1 MDSKLAEIGIGR
13 GGPVRSYRPVTGLRI
28 HWRLIFVFFIAA
40 SIMAAASP
48 LYGKQIVDR
57 IVAIV
62 NNEVISLYEL
72 NQRIEPFI
80 DEIKKTTATLS
91 EQGAL
96 IRKVETEHLDLLI
109 DEKLADQEI
118 RRLNIRVGE
127 RQIDE
132 ALDRF
137 SSSNKITIE
146 ELESAL
152 ADQGRSLKDF
162 RGEISAQILR
172 ARLVN
177 REINSKVI
185 ITKDEVVN
193 YYNTHPEKFGAE
205 SAYRLKNIVMNV
217 ATRQGGGE
225 KTDAISDMTRVY
237 EKLVAGESFDVLA
250 REYSDAP
257 NAVDGGALG
266 TISAK
271 MLAPEIRKAI
281 EFLKPGEFT
290 EIIETDQ
297 GAQIF
302 YLEAIDAAS
311 AESFEKVKARIEDTL
326 YKQIVDEKY
335 EGWLGDLR
343 ARSHIK
349 LIR

>member
-13 GGPVRSYRPVTGLRI
+13 GGLVRFYRSITRLRKR
-28 HWRLIFVFFIAA
+28 WRLIFVSLITA
-40 SIMAAASP
+40 SIMAVACP

-72 NQRIEPFI
+72 NQRIEPII

-118 RRLNIRVGE
+118 RRLKIRVAE
-127 RQIDE
+127 RQVDE

-137 SSSNKITIE
+137 RSSNKITIE
-146 ELESAL
+146 ELETAL

-162 RGEISAQILR
+162 RKEISAQILR

-185 ITKDEVVN
+185 ITNDEVVA
-193 YYNTHPEKFGAE
+193 YYKTHLEQFGAE
-205 SAYRLKNIVMNV
+205 SAYRLRNIVMTDSAV
-217 ATRQGGGE
+217 QGVGKKPDAT
-225 KTDAISDMTRVY
+225 SVY
-237 EKLVAGESFDVLA
+237 EKLMAGESFDVLA
-250 REYSDAP
+250 REYSEAP

-302 YLEAIDAAS
+302 YLEAIDAAT
-311 AESFEKVKARIEDTL
+311 AEPFEKVKARIEDTL